1 MLNKKRLSFRIDCMI
16 IIVFAILFTLFLSI
30 YQKQKFDKYYQDL
43 LKTAI
48 ENLDPDS
55 LYLSESVRIINNNEE
70 TNINRSYL
78 FSNGYIIERYV
89 DNNAKIARKYIDN
102 KIYTYIDGSWY
113 KENVKYDIPNKLD
126 IKYEDIDAV
135 KVMNSFMLFGMD
147 KDPITYVCHIKD
159 DAKDKYLRKDIFLE
173 QKNDLYI
180 MFTCS
185 NKQLSGMSFTQIEN
199 DETIDY
205 NATISNVTTDI
216 LVNIP
221 EYSIDVDMIEDA
233 YGENAVA
240 KTKEDSEKIQ
250 LYNNYQK
257 FLSNITVPAGF
268 NYDEEI
274 STKSEIYLDESD
286 GYGEIIIKGK
296 CDSIIEKLL
305 TNKEYEENSIQ
316 YTLEY
321 LFTVETKTGN
331 VDMYR
336 YTENKGDLGKIEN
349 YIGLTNLNG
358 EIIELLFE
366 DTKLEFNQ
374 DSVSTF
380 VNYIF

>member
-180 MFTCS
+180 M
-185 NKQLSGMSFTQIEN
+185 
-199 DETIDY
+199 Y
-205 NATISNVTTDI
+205 
-216 LVNIP
+216 
-221 EYSIDVDMIEDA
+221 
-233 YGENAVA
+233 
-240 KTKEDSEKIQ
+240 
-250 LYNNYQK
+250 
-257 FLSNITVPAGF
+257 
-268 NYDEEI
+268 
-274 STKSEIYLDESD
+274 
-286 GYGEIIIKGK
+286 
-296 CDSIIEKLL
+296 
-305 TNKEYEENSIQ
+305 
-316 YTLEY
+316 
-321 LFTVETKTGN
+321 
-331 VDMYR
+331 
-336 YTENKGDLGKIEN
+336 
-349 YIGLTNLNG
+349 
-358 EIIELLFE
+358 
-366 DTKLEFNQ
+366 
-374 DSVSTF
+374 
-380 VNYIF
+380 